1 MGLGIGRKF
10 KKAVK
15 KLDRVAKKVTKNV
28 LKVGT
33 GGLVK
38 DKYLNKISSPE
49 DILRTVG
56 NAVSGGAFR
65 KAKHAKQEAKRNQAE
80 AAAKAA
86 QMAENDAQAQRAE
99 HQVQADSSSTFR
111 EDRDRGTSLT
121 GKDGDGA
128 PAEIRKKRLL
138 GS

>member
-15 KLDRVAKKVTKNV
+15 KVSKTIERVGRGAAKA
-28 LKVGT
+28 GT
-33 GGLVK
+33 FGLVK
-38 DKYLNKISSPE
+38 DKYLTRFTSLEGSLKA
-49 DILRTVG
+49 VG
-56 NAVSGGAFR
+56 DAVTGGVFR
-65 KAKHAKQEAKRNQAE
+65 KKTHARQDAKRDR
-80 AAAKAA
+80 AAAAFKAA
-86 QMAENDAQAQRAE
+86 QMAENSAQAQRAE